1 MNDSLQVLVLDDTQL
16 RVRFFLFLTVAI
28 TFIGGAIIGLIIQIL
43 RRQNRPPW
51 LRRLYWPTL
60 SIFLLTYLMW
70 LFSPAIIFPTA
81 ESISRLF
88 GFGWNLPEPGYPLE
102 RELGWFEFIVFL
114 WSLLFSYAVVIAL
127 RKLGDIGLNRR

>member
-70 LFSPAIIFPTA
+70 LFSPAIIFPIA

-102 RELGWFEFIVFL
+102 RALGWFEFIVFL